1 MNLRLRFRSLSATV
15 LTAIVLLIAT
25 AMPAHAEL
33 RRGEKSF
40 GPKIGYVSKN
50 QSALAGLVFQYTFS
64 RHFRVVP
71 EVGII
76 FRHKDLDGLEVNVN
90 AHVPFGFE
98 NDKVA
103 LYPLAGVNY
112 TSWGR
117 HGVDEAGEN
126 DVTTHANRFGVNLGG
141 GVELRCTST
150 LKLSL
155 EAKYC
160 LLNNYDNAQV
170 SLGISY
176 VF

>member
-1 MNLRLRFRSLSATV
+1 MNLRLRCSTLPAAI
-15 LTAIVLLIAT
+15 LTAIVLLTAT
-25 AMPAHAEL
+25 ALPARAEL
-33 RRGEKSF
+33 RMGEKSF

-50 QSALAGLVFQYTFS
+50 QSVLAGLAFQYTFS

-71 EVGII
+71 DVGII
-76 FRHKDLDGLEVNVN
+76 FRHKDLDGLEVNLN

-112 TSWGR
+112 TSWGL
-117 HGVDEAGEN
+117 HGSGKEEGN
-126 DVTTHANRFGVNLGG
+126 DVTSHDNRFGINAGG

-155 EAKYC
+155 EAKHCFLRNY
-160 LLNNYDNAQV
+160 NNTQI